1 MKILLIGEYSNLH
14 NSLKQGLQKNGFEVT
29 LLSTGD
35 GFKNFDSDI
44 LIKSSLFE
52 NKFLKFI
59 AKLIERLIGVSLN
72 EIEIFIKT
80 IFKINKLKG
89 FDIVQLIN
97 ERAFGTSP
105 KLEKTLLKY
114 IFKNNKKVFLLA
126 CGVDTVSIKYASEKK
141 FRYSILSP
149 FFKNKNLKKEFK
161 HTTKYLNSNYLMLG
175 EYVRDNVMGIIS
187 SDLDYHIPYE
197 NFNKYLGMIPNPIN
211 IDKLK
216 KSEINEKNKIF
227 ILHAINSKNKI
238 KKGNEF
244 FEKSLILIEEK
255 YKNKVKIVKT
265 IDRPYSEHIINVIE
279 CDILLD
285 QVYAYDQGYNA
296 LEAMA
301 LGKVVLTGAEKE
313 WVEFY
318 NIKEDSVAIN
328 ALPDISKI
336 VEKLSWLIENPLQL
350 KSISKN
356 ARKFIEE
363 HHDYKK
369 IANKYLKTWNTK

>member
-44 LIKSSLFE
+44 PIKSTLFE
-52 NKFLKFI
+52 NKFLKLI
-59 AKLIERLIGVSLN
+59 AKLIDRLIGVSLN
-72 EIEIFIKT
+72 EIEIFIKA

-97 ERAFGTSP
+97 ERSFGTSP
-105 KLEKTLLKY
+105 RLEKTILKY

-149 FFKNKNLKKEFK
+149 YFKNKNLKGEFK
-161 HTTKYLNSNYLMLG
+161 HTVKYLNSNYLMLG
-175 EYVRDNVMGIIS
+175 EYVRDNVKGIIS

-197 NFNKYLGMIPNPIN
+197 NFNKYLGMIPNPVN

-216 KSEINEKNKIF
+216 KSEINKKNKIF

-255 YKNKVKIVKT
+255 YKNKIKIVKT
-265 IDRPYSEHIINVIE
+265 IDRPYSEHIINVNE

-301 LGKVVLTGAEKE
+301 LGKIVFTGAEKE

-318 NIKEDSVAIN
+318 NIKEDSIAIN

-336 VEKLSWLIENPLQL
+336 VEKLSWLIENPMQL

-363 HHDYKK
+363 HHDYKN
-369 IANKYLKTWNTK
+369 IANKYLKTWKTK

>member
-14 NSLKQGLQKNGFEVT
+14 NSLKKGLQKNGFEVV
-29 LLSTGD
+29 LLGTGD

-44 LIKSSLFE
+44 LVKSSLFE
-52 NKFLKFI
+52 NKFLKVI
-59 AKLIERLIGVSLN
+59 AKLIDRLIGVSLN
-72 EIEIFIKT
+72 EIEIFIKA

-89 FDIVQLIN
+89 FDVVQLIN

-105 KLEKTLLKY
+105 QLEKTLLKY

-149 FFKNKNLKKEFK
+149 YFRNKNLKKEFK
-161 HTTKYLNSNYLMLG
+161 HTIKYLNSNYLTLG
-175 EYVRDNVMGIIS
+175 EYVRDNVKGIIS

-244 FEKSLILIEEK
+244 FEKSLMLIEEK
-255 YKNKVKIVKT
+255 YKNKIKIVKT

-301 LGKVVLTGAEKE
+301 LGKVVFTGAEKE

-363 HHDYKK
+363 HHDYKQ
-369 IANKYLKTWNTK
+369 IANEYIKTWKTK

>member
-44 LIKSSLFE
+44 PIKSTLFE
-52 NKFLKFI
+52 NKFLKLI
-59 AKLIERLIGVSLN
+59 AKLIDRLIGVSLN
-72 EIEIFIKT
+72 EIEIFIKA

-97 ERAFGTSP
+97 ERSFGTSP
-105 KLEKTLLKY
+105 RLEKTILKY

-149 FFKNKNLKKEFK
+149 YFKNKNLKGEFK
-161 HTTKYLNSNYLMLG
+161 HTVKYLNSNYLMLG
-175 EYVRDNVMGIIS
+175 EYVRDNVKGIIS

-216 KSEINEKNKIF
+216 KREINKKNKIF

-244 FEKSLILIEEK
+244 FEKSLMLIEEK
-255 YKNKVKIVKT
+255 YKNKIKIVKT
-265 IDRPYSEHIINVIE
+265 IDRPYSEHIINVNE

-301 LGKVVLTGAEKE
+301 LGKVVFTGAEKE

-318 NIKEDSVAIN
+318 NIKEDSIAIN

-336 VEKLSWLIENPLQL
+336 VEKLSWLIENPMQL

-363 HHDYKK
+363 HHDYKN
-369 IANKYLKTWNTK
+369 IANKYLKTWKTK

>member
-44 LIKSSLFE
+44 PIKSTLFE
-52 NKFLKFI
+52 NKFLKLI
-59 AKLIERLIGVSLN
+59 AKLIDRLIGVSLN
-72 EIEIFIKT
+72 EIEIFIKA

-97 ERAFGTSP
+97 ERSFGTSP
-105 KLEKTLLKY
+105 RLEKTILKY
-114 IFKNNKKVFLLA
+114 IFKNNEKVFLLA

-149 FFKNKNLKKEFK
+149 YFKNKNLKGEFK
-161 HTTKYLNSNYLMLG
+161 HTVKYLNSNYLMLG
-175 EYVRDNVMGIIS
+175 EYVRDNVKGIIS

-216 KSEINEKNKIF
+216 KCEINKKNKIF

-244 FEKSLILIEEK
+244 FEKSLMLIEEK
-255 YKNKVKIVKT
+255 YKNKIKIVKT
-265 IDRPYSEHIINVIE
+265 IDRPYSEHIINVNE

-301 LGKVVLTGAEKE
+301 LGKVVFTGAEKE

-318 NIKEDSVAIN
+318 NIKEDSIAIN

-336 VEKLSWLIENPLQL
+336 VEKLSWLIENPMQL

-363 HHDYKK
+363 HHDYIN
-369 IANKYLKTWNTK
+369 IANKYLKTWKTK

>member
-44 LIKSSLFE
+44 PIKSTLFE
-52 NKFLKFI
+52 NKFLKLI
-59 AKLIERLIGVSLN
+59 AKLIDRLIGVSLN
-72 EIEIFIKT
+72 EIEIFIKA

-97 ERAFGTSP
+97 ERSFGTSP
-105 KLEKTLLKY
+105 RLEKTILKY

-149 FFKNKNLKKEFK
+149 YFKNKNLKGEFK
-161 HTTKYLNSNYLMLG
+161 HTVKYLNSNYLMLG
-175 EYVRDNVMGIIS
+175 EYVRDNVKGIIS

-197 NFNKYLGMIPNPIN
+197 NFNKYLGMIPNPVN

-216 KSEINEKNKIF
+216 KSEINKKNKIF

-244 FEKSLILIEEK
+244 FEKSLILIQEK
-255 YKNKVKIVKT
+255 YKNKIKIVKT
-265 IDRPYSEHIINVIE
+265 IDRPYSEHIINVNE

-301 LGKVVLTGAEKE
+301 LGKVVFTGAEKE

-336 VEKLSWLIENPLQL
+336 VKKLSWLIENPLQL
-350 KSISKN
+350 RSISKN

-363 HHDYKK
+363 HHDYKN
-369 IANKYLKTWNTK
+369 IANKYLKTWKTK

>member
-44 LIKSSLFE
+44 PIKSSLFE
-52 NKFLKFI
+52 NKFLKLI
-59 AKLIERLIGVSLN
+59 AKLIDRLIGLSLN

-126 CGVDTVSIKYASEKK
+126 CGVDTVSIKYANEKK

-149 FFKNKNLKKEFK
+149 YFKNKNLKREFK
-161 HTTKYLNSNYLMLG
+161 QTTKYLNSNYLMLG
-175 EYVRDNVMGIIS
+175 KYVRDNVKGIIS
-187 SDLDYHIPYE
+187 SDLDYQ
-197 NFNKYLGMIPNPIN
+197 
-211 IDKLK
+211 
-216 KSEINEKNKIF
+216 
-227 ILHAINSKNKI
+227 
-238 KKGNEF
+238 F
-244 FEKSLILIEEK
+244 FEKSLILVEEK
-255 YKNKVKIVKT
+255 YKNKIKIVKT
-265 IDRPYSEHIINVIE
+265 IDRPYSEHIINVNE

-301 LGKVVLTGAEKE
+301 LGKVVFTGAEKE

-318 NIKEDSVAIN
+318 DIKEDSIAIN
-328 ALPDISKI
+328 ALPDVSKI

-363 HHDYKK
+363 HHDYKN
-369 IANKYLKTWNTK
+369 IANKYLKTWNIK

>member
-44 LIKSSLFE
+44 PIKSTLFE
-52 NKFLKFI
+52 NKFLKLI
-59 AKLIERLIGVSLN
+59 AKLIDRLIGVSLN
-72 EIEIFIKT
+72 EIEIFIKA

-97 ERAFGTSP
+97 ERSFGTSP
-105 KLEKTLLKY
+105 RLEKTILKY

-149 FFKNKNLKKEFK
+149 YFKNKNLKGEFK
-161 HTTKYLNSNYLMLG
+161 HTVKYLNSNYLMLG
-175 EYVRDNVMGIIS
+175 EYVRDNVKGIIS

-216 KSEINEKNKIF
+216 KCEINKKNKIF

-255 YKNKVKIVKT
+255 YKNKIKIVKT
-265 IDRPYSEHIINVIE
+265 IDRPYSEHIINVNE

-301 LGKVVLTGAEKE
+301 LGKVVFTGAEKE

-336 VEKLSWLIENPLQL
+336 VEKLSWLIENPMQL

-363 HHDYKK
+363 HHDYKN
-369 IANKYLKTWNTK
+369 IANKYLKTWKTK

>member
-44 LIKSSLFE
+44 PIKSTLFE
-52 NKFLKFI
+52 NKFLKLI
-59 AKLIERLIGVSLN
+59 AKLIDRLIGVSLN
-72 EIEIFIKT
+72 EIEIFIKA

-97 ERAFGTSP
+97 ERSFGTSP
-105 KLEKTLLKY
+105 RLEKTILKY

-149 FFKNKNLKKEFK
+149 YFKNKNLKGEFK
-161 HTTKYLNSNYLMLG
+161 HTVKYLNSNYLMLG
-175 EYVRDNVMGIIS
+175 EYVRDNVKGIIS

-216 KSEINEKNKIF
+216 KCEINKKNKIF

-244 FEKSLILIEEK
+244 FEKSLMLIEEK
-255 YKNKVKIVKT
+255 YKNKIKIVKT
-265 IDRPYSEHIINVIE
+265 IDRPYSEHIINVNE

-301 LGKVVLTGAEKE
+301 LGKVVFTGAEKE

-336 VEKLSWLIENPLQL
+336 VEKLSWLIENPMQL

-363 HHDYKK
+363 HHDYKN
-369 IANKYLKTWNTK
+369 IANKYLKTWKTK

>member
-44 LIKSSLFE
+44 PIKSTLFE
-52 NKFLKFI
+52 NKFLKLI
-59 AKLIERLIGVSLN
+59 AKLIDRLIGVSLN
-72 EIEIFIKT
+72 EIEIFIKA

-97 ERAFGTSP
+97 ERSFGTSP
-105 KLEKTLLKY
+105 RLEKTILKY

-149 FFKNKNLKKEFK
+149 YFKNNNLKGEFK
-161 HTTKYLNSNYLMLG
+161 HTVKYLNSNYLMLG
-175 EYVRDNVMGIIS
+175 EYVRDNVKGIIS

-216 KSEINEKNKIF
+216 KCEINKKNKIF

-255 YKNKVKIVKT
+255 YKNKIKIVKT
-265 IDRPYSEHIINVIE
+265 IDRPYSEHIINVNE

-301 LGKVVLTGAEKE
+301 LGKVVFTGAEKE

-318 NIKEDSVAIN
+318 NIKEDSIAIN

-336 VEKLSWLIENPLQL
+336 VEKLSWLIENPMQL

-363 HHDYKK
+363 HHDYKN
-369 IANKYLKTWNTK
+369 IANKYLKTWKTK

>member
-44 LIKSSLFE
+44 TVKSTIFE
-52 NKFLKFI
+52 NKFLKLI
-59 AKLIERLIGVSLN
+59 AKLIDRLIGVSLN
-72 EIEIFIKT
+72 EIEIFIKA

-105 KLEKTLLKY
+105 KLEKTLLEY

-149 FFKNKNLKKEFK
+149 YFKNKNLKGEYKY
-161 HTTKYLNSNYLMLG
+161 TTKYLNSNYLMLG
-175 EYVRDNVMGIIS
+175 EYVRDNVKGIIS

-197 NFNKYLGMIPNPIN
+197 NFNKYLGMIPNPVN

-216 KSEINEKNKIF
+216 KSEINKKNKIF

-255 YKNKVKIVKT
+255 YKNKIKIVKT
-265 IDRPYSEHIINVIE
+265 IDRPYSEHIINVNE

-301 LGKVVLTGAEKE
+301 LGKVVFTGAEKE

-318 NIKEDSVAIN
+318 NIKEDSIAIN

-363 HHDYKK
+363 HHDYKN
-369 IANKYLKTWNTK
+369 IANKYLKTWKTK

>member
-14 NSLKQGLQKNGFEVT
+14 NSLKKGLQKNGFEVV
-29 LLSTGD
+29 LLATGD

-44 LIKSSLFE
+44 LVKSSLFE
-52 NKFLKFI
+52 NKFLKVI
-59 AKLIERLIGVSLN
+59 AKLIDRLIGVSLN
-72 EIEIFIKT
+72 EIEIFIKA

-89 FDIVQLIN
+89 FDVVQLIN

-105 KLEKTLLKY
+105 ELEKTLLKY
-114 IFKNNKKVFLLA
+114 IFENNKKVFLLA
-126 CGVDTVSIKYASEKK
+126 CGVDTVSIKHASEKK

-149 FFKNKNLKKEFK
+149 YFENKNLNREFK
-161 HTTKYLNSNYLMLG
+161 HTIKYLNSNYLMLG
-175 EYVRDNVMGIIS
+175 EYVRANVKGIIS

-255 YKNKVKIVKT
+255 YKNKIKIVKT
-265 IDRPYSEHIINVIE
+265 IDRPYSEHIINVNE

-301 LGKVVLTGAEKE
+301 LGKVVFTGAEKE